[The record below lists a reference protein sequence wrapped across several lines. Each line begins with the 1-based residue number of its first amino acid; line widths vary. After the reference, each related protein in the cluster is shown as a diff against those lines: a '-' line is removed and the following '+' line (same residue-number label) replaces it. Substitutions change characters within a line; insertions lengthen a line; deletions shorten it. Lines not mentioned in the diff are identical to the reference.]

1 MLIPSEK
8 DGESRSGTV
17 LQNLTTLFGLAK
29 LTPQMRTLLHRA
41 MFIGE
46 SGLSR
51 ELFLN
56 ACGLRPDDRDF
67 HALVDLRYLNSTGSG
82 KDECLVPHTLIRKV
96 CSLRE
101 PGADRED
108 DAHFL
113 DGLWEF
119 QETPRRPAQHRRY
132 LLRCAGKVRP
142 GRPAR
147 HPAEEALGLPR
158 REPVLPPCRFQEG
171 CEVEQRHDHR
181 GKGASRPCT
190 GRCRSCMRT
199 GHSSSGTG
207 SSRRRSSTPP

>member
-1 MLIPSEK
+1 MTVTMVAALMQFTHIPAGQIAEDLSKGQTLRDNSLEMLIPSEK

-119 QETPRRPAQHRRY
+119 QETPA
-132 LLRCAGKVRP
+132 
-142 GRPAR
+142 
-147 HPAEEALGLPR
+147 
-158 REPVLPPCRFQEG
+158 
-171 CEVEQRHDHR
+171 D
-181 GKGASRPCT
+181 
-190 GRCRSCMRT
+190 
-199 GHSSSGTG
+199 
-207 SSRRRSSTPP
+207 RRSTADIYSAVLEKSDPDARLDTPQKKLWLPAPLHCPKG